1 MNTYL
6 TATLHLIHAWLTDNV
21 PVRDERGSVST
32 EQALWAGAVVILAT
46 LVIAAITSFVQSKLA
61 ILG

>member
-6 TATLHLIHAWLTDNV
+6 TAPLHLIQAWLTDNV

>member
-1 MNTYL
+1 MNTSL
-6 TATLHLIHAWLTDNV
+6 TATLHLIQAWLTDNV

-61 ILG
+61 ILR

>member
-6 TATLHLIHAWLTDNV
+6 TATLHLIQAWLTDNV